1 MLKKFLVFILCFC
14 LCFAVGCSGEEE
26 PISVEDGDVIQEDI
40 NEEKEDKEEV
50 KLALNP
56 LTGVTNLDP
65 DRKNDRPVAIMVN
78 NISIAQPVQTG
89 LNKAD
94 IVYETEVEGGITR
107 LLAVYQDISKVEQIG
122 TVRSARYVY
131 FDIALG
137 HNAVYVHHGQ
147 DGYHVQPRFTAK
159 NHFVVGTNSGGS
171 RVSNGLASEH
181 TLYAY
186 GEKLVKAIKDKGI
199 SFENNSS
206 ENWVKFEDEKENV
219 TLEGAGTSV
228 KVPFSASYVTNFK
241 YNEETGKYTRFF
253 NNTERKD
260 YVTGETVE
268 FKNIFVLKTKIA
280 TFSNCTDGY
289 KHQDVKLQG
298 GDGFYVVNG
307 TSVPI
312 KWSKGAAENGFK
324 FTTEDGTELTVNAGN
339 SWVCLVKD
347 SANITIS

>member
-1 MLKKFLVFILCFC
+1 MFKRILVLLLCLA
-14 LCFAVGCSGEEE
+14 LCFAVGCGEAEE
-26 PISVEDGDVIQEDI
+26 TLSVDEGNKIE
-40 NEEKEDKEEV
+40 EEV
-50 KLALNP
+50 KEEEKKVAVNP
-56 LTGVTNLDP
+56 LTGIADLEPN
-65 DRKNDRPVAIMVN
+65 KAEDRPVAIMVN

-94 IVYETEVEGGITR
+94 VIYETEVEGGITR

-131 FDIALG
+131 FDLALG

-147 DGYHVQPRFTAK
+147 DGYHVQPRFTSK
-159 NHFVVGTNSGGS
+159 NHFVVGTNSGGI

-186 GEKLVKAIKDKGI
+186 GDKLVKAIKDNGI
-199 SFENNSS
+199 SFENGNPSS
-206 ENWVKFEDEKENV
+206 WVKFADESEKV

-260 YVTGETVE
+260 YITKETVE
-268 FKNIFVLKTKIA
+268 VKNIFVLKTQIA

-298 GDGFYVVNG
+298 GDGFYIVNG

-312 KWSKGAAENGFK
+312 KWSKGAAENGLK
-324 FTTEDGTELTVNAGN
+324 FTTADGAELTVNAGN

-347 SANITIS
+347 SANITIA